1 MKKGQ
6 ATWKF
11 QELGKKLDQ
20 LAERM
25 RGRTQEEAEKAG
37 AEIKEWG
44 KRLDEL
50 GGKIKKTTQEGIE
63 RFSLE
68 TKERIEVAKLKS
80 EIREREKDIDN
91 LTKQLGANTY
101 QLHLEKKIGHV
112 ELKKLGGVIT
122 HLKKSIV
129 AKERE
134 IRRLRQK

>member
-11 QELGKKLDQ
+11 EELGKKLDQ

-50 GGKIKKTTQEGIE
+50 GEKIKKTTQEGTE

-68 TKERIEVAKLKS
+68 IKERIEVAKLRS
-80 EIREREKDIDN
+80 EIREREKDIDSLN
-91 LTKQLGANTY
+91 KQLGAKTY
-101 QLHLEKKIGHV
+101 QLHLEKKIGNV
-112 ELKKLGGVIT
+112 ELKKLGGKIT
-122 HLKKSIV
+122 
-129 AKERE
+129 E
-134 IRRLRQK
+134 IRRDMEQREKEIERLREK